1 MKKILVAISLA
12 CLSNREL
19 TNVVMA
25 ETTNDFSNAIVQ
37 AQASGDVKPIVS
49 ALPKAEKLW
58 PQNPKGYFE
67 FMRDAAHL
75 IGATTSETNFNADP
89 QLLIIFTSVLSKPIS
104 TNYQAVIDSLETQ
117 ANTAWSCAG
126 ALERNSQKKADLL
139 VLAQFMGKIQDQI
152 ISNYVDKAFLNPPGV
167 MDRSPEKVRQAIEE
181 NKKNG
186 ITDEWQKSLRD
197 NKRLLEFLLFGSYT
211 DRSDTN
217 FTEQIISAARL
228 TNDEGK
234 KMRAGARSPRG

>member
-1 MKKILVAISLA
+1 MKKFLVAISLA
-12 CLSNREL
+12 CFSSREL
-19 TNVVMA
+19 ANVVIA
-25 ETTNDFSNAIVQ
+25 ETTNGFSNAIVQ
-37 AQASGDVKPIVS
+37 ANTSGDIKPIIS
-49 ALPKAEKLW
+49 ALPDAEKLW

-89 QLLIIFTSVLSKPIS
+89 QLLIIFTNILSKPIS

-126 ALERNSQKKADLL
+126 ALERSSHKKSDLII
-139 VLAQFMGKIQDQI
+139 LAEFMGKIQAQI
-152 ISNYVDKAFLNPPGV
+152 IPNYVDKGMLLNIAGPVPQNV
-167 MDRSPEKVRQAIEE
+167 IDENEKNIIMD
-181 NKKNG
+181 N
-186 ITDEWQKSLRD
+186 WQRSLRD

-228 TNDEGK
+228 TDDGGK